1 MSDTLRRLRELEA
14 AATSGPWVDEG
25 DGCISSVRTG
35 FWNACVCMMERSFHG
50 SDWTNPDRDAAL
62 IAAMRNALPALLDVA
77 EAARTLLDG
86 LAQDEADDG
95 SIRSFVQIG
104 ELDNAL
110 ARLDGTGR
118 GDAEKADS

>member
-1 MSDTLRRLRELEA
+1 MGLCEYTLAQPLTQLYKIHPGAQVAQADQR
-14 AATSGPWVDEG
+14 
-25 DGCISSVRTG
+25 
-35 FWNACVCMMERSFHG
+35 
-50 SDWTNPDRDAAL
+50 

-77 EAARTLLDG
+77 EAARKLLDG